1 MDHPDVPLPV
11 DRDAADLAE
20 DPVIRQRLW
29 PGRLDREGRDF
40 AGASRGRKRGHTD
53 QHRGGKAGKK
63 RFEAAGRGKD
73 RVRAIWHWRHGF
85 SPLFSCVVVRVSG
98 E

>member
-1 MDHPDVPLPV
+1 MPPTWPRIQLFGSGFGQ
-11 DRDAADLAE
+11 DASN
-20 DPVIRQRLW
+20 
-29 PGRLDREGRDF
+29 REGRDF